1 MQVFIILPVPLYN
14 HMDRNEFE
22 QKREQQ
28 SARMRSIYNYAMG
41 ALWVSVGIFFL
52 NHERF
57 GLEGA
62 FDPQLAM
69 FFGGACIVY
78 GLFRLWRGFKR

>member
-1 MQVFIILPVPLYN
+1 
-14 HMDRNEFE
+14 MDRNEFE
-22 QKREQQ
+22 EKRAQQ
-28 SARMRSIYNYAMG
+28 QGRIQTIYHYGMG
-41 ALWVSVGIFFL
+41 VLWIAVGLFFI

-62 FDPQLAM
+62 FDAKLAM
-69 FFGGACIVY
+69 FFGGFCILY

>member
-1 MQVFIILPVPLYN
+1 MQVFVILPVPL
-14 HMDRNEFE
+14 HAIMDRNEFE

-41 ALWVSVGIFFL
+41 VLWVGVGVFFL

>member
-1 MQVFIILPVPLYN
+1 MQVFIILPVPPPSI
-14 HMDRNEFE
+14 MDRNEFE

-28 SARMRSIYNYAMG
+28 AARMRSIYNYAMG

-62 FDPQLAM
+62 FDAQLAM

-78 GLFRLWRGFKR
+78 GLFRLWRGYKR